1 MEIIRRVQ
9 RGNVSKSCEQVRKST
24 KEIIQ
29 ETFLNSGMSEAKR
42 PAFVFDLGAGAKVED
57 KKIGSSGVRSLLL
70 NQKKSCSQLYFLR
83 KHVGIEQHSRP

>member
-1 MEIIRRVQ
+1 MYQNRA
-9 RGNVSKSCEQVRKST
+9 SKRKST

-57 KKIGSSGVRSLLL
+57 KKIGSSGVHSLL
-70 NQKKSCSQLYFLR
+70 NQKKSRSQLYFLR